1 METRNEGSNPSLS
14 ALNLLDTMA
23 ELKLRFQSHHL
34 PLAHTFTLAHSSR
47 THTPITFVQLQWGT
61 YVGYGEAA
69 MPPYLGESAETVE
82 SFYSSLDFSWVTSPS
97 DLEKILNYVHS
108 HRSANPAAKAA
119 IDIALHDLHA
129 KRLGIPVHDL
139 FGLDPRDTPPSSYTI
154 GIHPLDVVHSL
165 LPNTDLFGLI
175 KVKLGGDHDRDT
187 IDLIRNYTD
196 KPISVDVNQGWTHK
210 EKALEEIHWLKER
223 GVVYVEQPMPKETI
237 EDMQW
242 LSQHSPL
249 PTIAD
254 EAVQRLSDLF
264 DLQNR
269 FHGVNIKLMKCTGLR
284 EGYLMAKVAKSLGL
298 KVMIGCMTESSCGI
312 AAAAQLAPLADW
324 VDLDG
329 HFLLAKDPF
338 EGLGFEDGVV
348 QLGESEGL
356 GVYPKYLSWDDQ

>member
-1 METRNEGSNPSLS
+1 
-14 ALNLLDTMA
+14 MA

-47 THTPITFVQLQWGT
+47 THTPISFVQLQWGD
-61 YVGYGEAA
+61 YIGYGEAA
-69 MPPYLGESAETVE
+69 MPPYLGESAQTAE
-82 SFYSSLDFSWVTSPS
+82 SFFSSLDFSWVSEPT
-97 DLEKILNYVHS
+97 DLEKVLSYVQLHS
-108 HRSANPAAKAA
+108 PGNPAAKAA

-129 KRLGIPVHDL
+129 KRLGVPVYQL
-139 FGLDPRDTPPSSYTI
+139 FGLNPVDAPQSSYTI
-154 GIHPLDVVHSL
+154 GIHPLEVVQSL
-165 LPNTDLFGLI
+165 LPNTDPFGLI

-196 KPISVDVNQGWTHK
+196 KPISVDVNQGWTQK
-210 EKALEEIHWLKER
+210 EKALDEIYWLKER
-223 GVVYVEQPMPKETI
+223 GIVYVEQPMPKETTK
-237 EDMQW
+237 EMEW

-264 DLQNR
+264 ELKNR
-269 FHGVNIKLMKCTGLR
+269 FHGVNIKLMKCTGIR

-329 HFLLAKDPF
+329 HFLLADDPF
-338 EGLGFEDGVV
+338 EGLGFEDGAV
-348 QLGESEGL
+348 QLSEQNGL
-356 GVYPKYLSWDDQ
+356 GVFPKHLSWADQ